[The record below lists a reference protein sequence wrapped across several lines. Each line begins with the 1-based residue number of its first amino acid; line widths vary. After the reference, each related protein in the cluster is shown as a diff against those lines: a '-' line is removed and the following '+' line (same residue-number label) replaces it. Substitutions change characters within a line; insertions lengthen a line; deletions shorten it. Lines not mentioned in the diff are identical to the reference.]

1 MEIPSVTAY
10 CSDLDALVAKHATQ
24 PTMIVLIDDIERWVA
39 ANHLKVAGN
48 PVGTCFET
56 QGQVPRRIVIR
67 DAISEERVNGI
78 LGRLDF
84 RGYWEETRTLR
95 GDPAEF
101 LRHLVLHELAH
112 LENNWGQERED
123 DCDVWA
129 FSRLA
134 V

>member
-1 MEIPSVTAY
+1 MDIPNVSAY

-24 PTMIVLIDDIERWVA
+24 RTKIVLVDDIERWAVS
-39 ANHLKVAGN
+39 NHLRVVGN

-56 QGQVPRRIVIR
+56 QGQEPRRIVIR
-67 DAISEERVNGI
+67 EAVSEERVNRI

-84 RGYWEETRTLR
+84 RGYWDETRALR
-95 GDPAEF
+95 ANPAEF

-112 LENNWGQERED
+112 LENNWGQELED

-129 FSRLA
+129 FARLA